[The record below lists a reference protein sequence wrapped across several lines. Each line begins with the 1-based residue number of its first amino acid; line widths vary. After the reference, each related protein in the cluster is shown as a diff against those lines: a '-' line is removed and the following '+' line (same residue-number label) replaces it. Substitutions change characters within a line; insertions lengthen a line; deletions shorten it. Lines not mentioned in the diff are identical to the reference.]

1 MKVFYMDKKRIFITG
16 GIALAI
22 IAVILI
28 TSVLS
33 RHQDTTAFAATGV
46 KPIYRVDTKEKKV
59 AISFDAAW
67 GADKT
72 AGIMDIMDEH
82 GVKGTFFL
90 VGFWVDK
97 YPDVVKS
104 IAERGFEI
112 GNHSANHPRMTQ
124 LSKEQMVKELTQVN
138 EKIKEL
144 TGSTPTVFRP
154 PFGDY
159 NDLVVNTVREQNMHC
174 IQWDVDSLDW
184 KDLSADEIT
193 KRVTSKIKPGSIVL
207 FHNAAKHTPE
217 ALPGILE
224 KLKSDGYNIIP
235 ISQLI
240 YADNYTIDTEGR
252 QHLNSNT
259 ASDSE
264 KSR

>member
-1 MKVFYMDKKRIFITG
+1 MKIFYMDKRRFFITG
-16 GIALAI
+16 GIALAV

-28 TSVLS
+28 TSILGGS
-33 RHQDTTAFAATGV
+33 GEKAAFAASGV

-72 AGIMDIMDEH
+72 KGIMDIMDQH

-90 VGFWVDK
+90 VGFWIDK
-97 YPDVVKS
+97 YPEMVKS

-124 LSKEQMVKELTQVN
+124 LSKEQLAKELTQVN
-138 EKIKEL
+138 DKITEL
-144 TGSTPTVFRP
+144 TGKTPVVFRP

-159 NDLVVNTVREQNMHC
+159 NDLVVNTVRENNMHC

-184 KDLSADEIT
+184 KDLSAKEMLD
-193 KRVTSKIKPGSIVL
+193 RVNKKVQNGSILL
-207 FHNAAKHTPE
+207 FHNNSKHILD
-217 ALPGILE
+217 ALPDILVCLE
-224 KLKSDGYNIIP
+224 KKGYKVVP
-235 ISQLI
+235 VSELI
-240 YADNYTIDTEGR
+240 YNGSYTVDDQGI
-252 QHLNSNT
+252 QH
-259 ASDSE
+259 
-264 KSR
+264 KS

>member
-16 GIALAI
+16 GIALVI

-33 RHQDTTAFAATGV
+33 RNQGTTAFATTGV

-97 YPDVVKS
+97 YPDMVKS

-184 KDLSADEIT
+184 KDLSAQEILN
-193 KRVTSKIKPGSIVL
+193 RVNKSVQNGSILL
-207 FHNAAKHTPE
+207 FHNNSKYILD
-217 ALPGILE
+217 ALPLVLESLE
-224 KLKSDGYNIIP
+224 KKGYEVVP
-235 ISQLI
+235 VSELI
-240 YADNYTIDTEGR
+240 YSGDYTVDDQGI
-252 QHLNSNT
+252 QH
-259 ASDSE
+259 
-264 KSR
+264 KS

>member
-1 MKVFYMDKKRIFITG
+1 MDKKRIFITG

-22 IAVILI
+22 IAVILL

-33 RHQDTTAFAATGV
+33 RNQGTTAFATTGV

-90 VGFWVDK
+90 VGFWIDK

-124 LSKEQMVKELTQVN
+124 LSKEQLIKELNQVN

-144 TGSTPTVFRP
+144 TGNTPKVFRP

-184 KDLSADEIT
+184 KDLSADEIY
-193 KRVTSKIKPGSIVL
+193 KRVVPKVKPGAIVL

-217 ALPGILE
+217 ALPKILDD
-224 KLKSDGYNIIP
+224 LIAQGYEIVP
-235 ISQLI
+235 ISELI
-240 YADNYTIDTEGR
+240 IKDNYQIDANGMQYST
-252 QHLNSNT
+252 NN
-259 ASDSE
+259 E
-264 KSR
+264 KSEVNNNV

>member
-1 MKVFYMDKKRIFITG
+1 M
-16 GIALAI
+16 AI
-22 IAVILI
+22 I
-28 TSVLS
+28 
-33 RHQDTTAFAATGV
+33 
-46 KPIYRVDTKEKKV
+46 
-59 AISFDAAW
+59 FDAAW

-97 YPDVVKS
+97 YPDMVKS

-144 TGSTPTVFRP
+144 TGSAPTVFRP

-184 KDLSADEIT
+184 KGLSAQEISD
-193 KRVTSKIKPGSIVL
+193 RVLKNVKSGSIVL
-207 FHNAAKHTPE
+207 FHNAAENTPE
-217 ALPGILE
+217 ALPTIIEAL
-224 KLKSDGYNIIP
+224 LADGYTIVPVSQILLTGDFII
-235 ISQLI
+235 
-240 YADNYTIDTEGR
+240 DNTGM
-252 QHLNSNT
+252 QCK
-259 ASDSE
+259 AAP
-264 KSR
+264 KSST

>member
-1 MKVFYMDKKRIFITG
+1 MKIFYMDKKRIFITG

-22 IAVILI
+22 IAVILL

-33 RHQDTTAFAATGV
+33 RNQGTTAFATTGV

-90 VGFWVDK
+90 VGFWIDK
-97 YPDVVKS
+97 
-104 IAERGFEI
+104 
-112 GNHSANHPRMTQ
+112 
-124 LSKEQMVKELTQVN
+124 LSKEQLIKELNQVN

-144 TGSTPTVFRP
+144 TGNTPKVFRP

-184 KDLSADEIT
+184 KDLSAQEILS
-193 KRVTSKIKPGSIVL
+193 RVNKSVQNGSILL
-207 FHNAAKHTPE
+207 FHNNSKHILD
-217 ALPGILE
+217 ALPLVLE
-224 KLKSDGYNIIP
+224 SLKKKGYEVVP
-235 ISQLI
+235 VSELI
-240 YADNYTIDTEGR
+240 YSEGYTVDDQGI
-252 QHLNSNT
+252 QH
-259 ASDSE
+259 
-264 KSR
+264 KG